1 MSSLEPTYPCL
12 RAPSCPPGLSEG
24 TVPAPVKLPS
34 TASPGLE
41 PGRPLTP
48 QDTARGTNG
57 KGASQRT
64 TPAAGMS
71 LLSPSTGS
79 GGPALSS
86 QGQAA
91 CQPQKPDLGLGR
103 LAARLLDQTTGHHH
117 PPSAAVCL
125 AASRPG
131 QARRCG
137 IRPMG
142 GTPWLH
148 GAQPAGPA
156 GPQPTWSLPIRH
168 SPPPSA
174 ALPDDAGLSQ
184 RLQEDMAT
192 SLPTRG
198 GGCGGEPERPRPC

>member
-1 MSSLEPTYPCL
+1 
-12 RAPSCPPGLSEG
+12 
-24 TVPAPVKLPS
+24 
-34 TASPGLE
+34 
-41 PGRPLTP
+41 
-48 QDTARGTNG
+48 
-57 KGASQRT
+57 
-64 TPAAGMS
+64 MS

-91 CQPQKPDLGLGR
+91 CQPQKPDLGLSR
-103 LAARLLDQTTGHHH
+103 LATRLLDQTTGHHR

-137 IRPMG
+137 IRPAG

-148 GAQPAGPA
+148 RAQPAGPA
-156 GPQPTWSLPIRH
+156 GPQPTRSLPVRH

-192 SLPTRG
+192 SLPTRAQHQLSAQSPVG
-198 GGCGGEPERPRPC
+198 TVSPFRPLPRSTLPGAASAQLGADRSSGQVRVEAELV